1 MDLHIEYQQAQE
13 LLAQLKLEEARL
25 PSEFRTAADEGNPSE
40 LKRIKQRMSDIPDEI
55 FAAEILLRKA
65 NINRLRAER
74 SDATNR
80 LDKARAYSKKVD
92 EQTTSALRV
101 LNEERT
107 RINET
112 AYTALV
118 DVYDIQAEVQRLG
131 GKITQ
136 AEKELAELLDKAMAA

>member
-25 PSEFRTAADEGNPSE
+25 PSEFRTAVDEANPSE

-55 FAAEILLRKA
+55 FAAEIMFRKA
-65 NINRLRAER
+65 NINCLRAER
-74 SDATNR
+74 FDATNR
-80 LDKARAYSKKVD
+80 LDKARVYSKKVD

-101 LNEERT
+101 LDEERT

-136 AEKELAELLDKAMAA
+136 AEKELTELLETAMAA